1 MKRVD
6 LSHCFGCGAD
16 NLAGLHLKKMY
27 VGDKARIEYQ
37 VKPEHTGFPGLMH
50 GGITCVLFDDLMYHA
65 VAKNDIIAV
74 MANMTVDYR
83 SPALVGDFLVGEAEV
98 VNHEGR
104 KIEVAGTIINGK
116 TNVTVAEGKG
126 LLIEV
131 DLDKL
136 MSKNNNSQSK

>member
-1 MKRVD
+1 MKSVD
-6 LSHCFGCGAD
+6 LSHCFGCGVH

-37 VKPEHTGFPGLMH
+37 VKPEHTGFPGLLH

-65 VAKNDIIAV
+65 VAKNNVIAV
-74 MANMTVDYR
+74 MAKMTVDYR

-98 VNHEGR
+98 VKHEGR

-131 DLDKL
+131 HLDRL
-136 MSKNNNSQSK
+136 LAKNKNPQG